1 MGCPRH
7 TNQKI
12 GVLLGEETLEM
23 PNLTRELLLDP
34 PQNMTGVKVKWVILI
49 VQRQGYYL
57 GEVWRSFSG
66 RFLSLKII

>member
-23 PNLTRELLLDP
+23 PNLTRELLQEP
-34 PQNMTGVKVKWVILI
+34 P
-49 VQRQGYYL
+49 
-57 GEVWRSFSG
+57 
-66 RFLSLKII
+66 KIWLEWK

>member
-49 VQRQGYYL
+49 VQ
-57 GEVWRSFSG
+57 
-66 RFLSLKII
+66 

>member
-57 GEVWRSFSG
+57 GEVWRSFSC
-66 RFLSLKII
+66 RFLSLKKI